1 MDSPLPERFDI
12 SDGDDAGMEYGDGDQ
27 YESLHESYEVQEEI
41 NRDNEGH
48 EGQVSNDHAITAGTQ
63 NHPDRSAA
71 ARMAESQLRSAEV
84 DQRAEDYMNEVSEE
98 LRYI

>member
-41 NRDNEGH
+41 ISILPYQDLLCLVGKQH
-48 EGQVSNDHAITAGTQ
+48 LFVPSFGQVT
-63 NHPDRSAA
+63 
-71 ARMAESQLRSAEV
+71 
-84 DQRAEDYMNEVSEE
+84 
-98 LRYI
+98 